1 MAWNEPG
8 KDNDPWKRPGN
19 NNQRPPELD
28 EVVKKLQKRFGSV
41 LGGNGGSGGDV
52 PPIPGIVKLL
62 LVAGLILAAI
72 FASAYRVDAGAKGVV
87 QRFGAF
93 VKEAD
98 PGLNWRVPI
107 VDKVTIVRVDLS
119 QEFDTKNEMLTGDA
133 NIINVSL
140 NVQYR
145 HAAAKDY
152 VFNVREPDET
162 LQEVT
167 DAAIR
172 AVVGKYNLEEIQR
185 DKRDRVAEETKA
197 LLQTNLNR
205 YGTGII
211 IDALNLNET
220 EFPIQVQDAAQDVI
234 KAARD
239 KERYI
244 LQAEAY
250 RRDLL
255 PRARGEASRNLAEA
269 EAYKD
274 KLVADAS
281 GEANRFVAL
290 LAQFEAAPAVT
301 RERLYLEAVEDVL
314 GNTSK
319 VLIDSEG
326 SGNLLYL
333 PIDKLMEKSGRQN
346 LAPTAPA
353 NVPST
358 SQSTTGSSTPNSESR
373 LRTRD
378 R

>member
-19 NNQRPPELD
+19 NSQRPPELD

-41 LGGNGGSGGDV
+41 LGGGGGGDI
-52 PPIPGIVKLL
+52 PPIPGIIKLL
-62 LVAGLILAAI
+62 LLAGLILAGI
-72 FASAYRVDAGAKGVV
+72 FASAYRVDAGSKGVV
-87 QRFGAF
+87 QRFGAY
-93 VKEAD
+93 VKEAN
-98 PGLNWRVPI
+98 PGLNWRIPL
-107 VDKVTIVRVDLS
+107 VDKITIVRVDLS

-133 NIINVSL
+133 NIISVSL

-145 HAAAKDY
+145 HASANEY
-152 VFNVREPDET
+152 VFNVRAPDET

-185 DKRDRVAEETKA
+185 DKRDQVAIETKE
-197 LLQTNLNR
+197 LLQRNLDR

-220 EFPIQVQDAAQDVI
+220 EFPVQVQDAAQDVI

-250 RRDLL
+250 RNDLL

-269 EAYKD
+269 AGYKD
-274 KLVADAS
+274 KLIADAR
-281 GEANRFVAL
+281 GEANRFVSL
-290 LAQFEAAPAVT
+290 LTQYEAAPVVT
-301 RERLYLEAVEDVL
+301 RERLYLEAVESVL
-314 GNTSK
+314 GSTSK
-319 VLIDSEG
+319 VLMDSEG

-333 PIDKLMEKSGRQN
+333 PIDKLMEKSGRSGSN
-346 LAPTAPA
+346 SSSPASLPPTTQATPT
-353 NVPST
+353 NST
-358 SQSTTGSSTPNSESR
+358 SSSDSR
-373 LRTRD
+373 LRSRD